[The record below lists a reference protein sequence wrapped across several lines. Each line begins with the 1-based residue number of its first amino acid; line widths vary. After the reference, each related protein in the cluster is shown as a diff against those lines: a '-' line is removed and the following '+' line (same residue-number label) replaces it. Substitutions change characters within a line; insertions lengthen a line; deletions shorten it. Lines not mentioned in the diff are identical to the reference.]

1 MEVVALF
8 EAAPEAGGTAASQKD
23 PQRFCLNS

>member
-23 PQRFCLNS
+23 P